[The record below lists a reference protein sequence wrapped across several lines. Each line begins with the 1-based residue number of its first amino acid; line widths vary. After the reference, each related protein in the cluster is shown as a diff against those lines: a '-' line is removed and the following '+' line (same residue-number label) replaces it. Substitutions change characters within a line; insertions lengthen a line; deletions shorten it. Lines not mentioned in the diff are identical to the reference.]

1 METLAGKV
9 SHYYGAISVASV
21 ELYDRIET
29 GDMIHFKGHTTDFEQ
44 KVESMHI
51 MHREVKKGVKGQI
64 IGIKVSDF
72 VRKNDLV
79 YRIEN

>member
-1 METLAGKV
+1 MEILIGKAA
-9 SHYYGAISVASV
+9 HYYGAISVASV
-21 ELYDRIET
+21 EVYDCIET

-44 KVESMHI
+44 RVESMHI
-51 MHREVKKGVKGQI
+51 MHREVKKGVKGQVV
-64 IGIKVSDF
+64 GLKVNDF